1 MASRGL
7 RTTAQQPE
15 TVEGF
20 GETDAGIADRYIQ
33 EIYQYEKSVADWWT
47 RGLKIYKRYRDD
59 RDAADQTSGWDSAR
73 FSLLWAN
80 IQVWQP
86 ITYARVPR
94 PAVSRTFK
102 DRAPVAR
109 VAAMIVQ
116 RGLSQLLE
124 NEQFDD
130 CVKGARGDYL
140 LVGRGTLWN
149 RYDVDLETEETEG
162 EEGPA
167 PRERMNGETI
177 QDEYVSWRDFGHTAG
192 ARRWSEVK
200 MVWRR
205 VYLDRDELEDRFG
218 FEIGSKVPLDYSPE
232 RDKQNEEK
240 NYTLFQKACVYE
252 IWDADEKRV
261 VWISKGYTDG
271 PLDMRDDPYRLT
283 NFFPCPKPVFATMTP
298 DTLVPIP
305 DYAEYQ
311 DQAEEIDALTARIGN
326 LQSALRVRGVYA
338 ADIPEI
344 RTMLQDGNNNELIPI
359 QNWAMFAD
367 KGGLEGTV
375 SWFPLEMVLK
385 TLLGCYEA
393 RQRTMAD
400 VQQITGLSDIIR
412 GSTEAQETATAQQ
425 LKSQW
430 GSVRIRERQRDF
442 ANFLRGYI
450 RIKAEI
456 LLNVCSPQTILD
468 MADASSFNEVDQQLI
483 PQAME
488 LLGDGAM
495 RRFKIDIETDS
506 TVEPDETAEREARTE
521 LVGAVGIFLEKALPV
536 VSVAPELLPMY
547 KEMLLFAVRGFKAGE
562 ALEGVIEQSMDA
574 LEQAA
579 AQKAQ
584 NPQPN
589 PEQMKAEAQA
599 QAMQQN
605 MQMEQQHAQQSAQ
618 LEQQTAVNNARLA
631 QEKAARSAQL
641 SELTAQHD
649 MKLAEVKA
657 QGEAGLAKYK
667 AEIDAFL
674 KEFTVNA
681 DVRLKNMTAGNQLKE
696 VIIGA

>member
-1 MASRGL
+1 MASRGI

-20 GETDAGIADRYIQ
+20 GDSPAGIADRYIQ

-59 RDAADQTSGWDSAR
+59 RDAADQTSGWDAAR

-80 IQVWQP
+80 VQVWEP

-116 RGLSQLLE
+116 RCLSQFLE
-124 NEQFDD
+124 AEQFDD
-130 CVKGARGDYL
+130 CVKAARGDYL

-149 RYDVDLETEETEG
+149 RYDVDVSTDETEG

-177 QDEYVSWRDFGHTAG
+177 EDEYVSWRDFGHTAG

-205 VYLDRDELEDRFG
+205 VYLDRDELEARFG

-240 NYTLFQKACVYE
+240 NYALFQKACIYE
-252 IWDADEKRV
+252 VWDASEKRV
-261 VWISKGYTDG
+261 VWVSKGYTDS

-283 NFFPCPKPVFATMTP
+283 NFFPCPRPVFATMTP

-311 DQAEEIDALTARIGN
+311 DQAEEIDGLTARIGN

-338 ADIPEI
+338 ADVPEI
-344 RTMLQDGNNNELIPI
+344 RQMLQDGNNNELIPI

-367 KGGLEGTV
+367 KGGLDGTV
-375 SWFPLEMVLK
+375 SWFPLEAVLK

-393 RQRTMAD
+393 RRQTMQD
-400 VQQITGLSDIIR
+400 VQEITGLSDIIR
-412 GSTEAQETATAQQ
+412 GQTEAKETATAQQ

-430 GSVRIRERQRDF
+430 GSVRIKERQRDF
-442 ANFLRGYI
+442 AGFLRSYL

-456 LLNVCSPQTILD
+456 LMNVCSPQTILE
-468 MADASSFNEVDQQLI
+468 MADASSFNPQDQQLI

-506 TVEPDETAEREARTE
+506 TVQPDETAEREARTE
-521 LVGAVGIFLEKALPV
+521 LVGAVGVFLEKAIPV
-536 VSVAPELLPMY
+536 VQSAPQLLPMY

-562 ALEGVIEQSMDA
+562 SLEGVIEQSMDA

-579 AQKAQ
+579 AQAAQ
-584 NPQPN
+584 NPAPN
-589 PEQMKAEAQA
+589 PEQAKMEAEA
-599 QAMQQN
+599 QAMQQR
-605 MQMEQQHAQQSAQ
+605 MQMDQHEAQQSAV
-618 LEQQTAVNNARLA
+618 LEQQ
-631 QEKAARSAQL
+631 KAARSA
-641 SELTAQHD
+641 ELQQMTAQND
-649 MKLAEVKA
+649 MRIAEVKA
-657 QGEAGLAKYK
+657 QAEAGLAKYK

-674 KEFTVNA
+674 KEFTVKA
-681 DVRLKNMTAGNQLKE
+681 DVQLKALTASQQKE
-696 VIIGA
+696 QPSAA